1 MMEYLLGIDIGTS
14 ACKIALFD
22 RNGGVCASD
31 TEEYS
36 VYYPH
41 PGWAEQDPEEWWEA
55 VCRGINRCAEKSGVS
70 ASDIAGIGID
80 GQSWS
85 AVPVGSGGN
94 VLCRTPIWMDNRSA
108 AICARLNDTLGADD
122 LLGLSGNP
130 LTAPYTT
137 GKILWFRENLPEV
150 FGKTDKILQSN
161 SFIAY
166 KLTGQLTQ
174 DPSQGYG
181 LHCFDIRKNAWD
193 REAARRLGIPCHLL
207 PEIHPCHDVIG
218 RVTAEAAK
226 LCGLAEGTPVVAGGL
241 DSAAAA
247 LGAGVVRTG
256 ETQEQ
261 GGQSEGMSICMDS
274 CRPDRRLILCSH
286 VVPGKWLL
294 QGGTTGGGG
303 VMRWIQREFTAY
315 ETAIAHMTSSEV
327 LKQLDRAAAS
337 VSPGSDGLVFL
348 PYMSGERTPIWDPK
362 AKGVFFGMDF
372 AKTKAHFIRAAM
384 EGVAFSLRHNLET
397 AESAGAVVS
406 SMKATGGCANSRFWT
421 QLKADITGKVIE
433 VPGSDHA
440 ANLGAAL
447 LAGVGVGLYRDFDD
461 AVSQTVRIRRVHT
474 PGDGQTRKYERS
486 YSVYLALYE
495 NLKGTMAEYY

>member
-1 MMEYLLGIDIGTS
+1 MEYLLGIDIGTS

-22 RNGGVCASD
+22 RNGTVSASD
-31 TEEYS
+31 TEEYH

-41 PGWAEQDPEEWWEA
+41 PGWAEQDPEEWWDA
-55 VCRGINRCAEKSGVS
+55 VCRGTRRCVESSGVS
-70 ASDIAGIGID
+70 PADIVGVGID

-85 AVPVGSGGN
+85 AIPVSGDGT

-108 AICARLNDTLGADD
+108 DICARLNAMHGADTF
-122 LLGLSGNP
+122 LRLSGNP
-130 LTAPYTT
+130 LTASYTT
-137 GKILWFRENLPEV
+137 GKILWFRDTLPEV
-150 FGKTDKILQSN
+150 YRKTDKFLQSN

-166 KLTGQLTQ
+166 KMTGQMTQ
-174 DPSQGYG
+174 DHSQGYG

-193 REAARRLGIPCHLL
+193 RDAAYRLGIPSDLL
-207 PEIHPCHDVIG
+207 PELHPCHDVIG
-218 RVTAEAAK
+218 HITAEAAK
-226 LCGLAEGTPVVAGGL
+226 LCGLSEGTPVVAGGL

-247 LGAGVVRTG
+247 LGAGVIHTG

-261 GGQSEGMSICMDS
+261 GGQSEGMSICADS
-274 CRPDRRLILCSH
+274 CCPDKRLILCSH
-286 VVPGKWLL
+286 VIPGKWLV

-315 ETAIAHMTSSEV
+315 ETEIAHLSSAEV
-327 LKQLDRAAAS
+327 LKLLDEAAAA
-337 VSPGSDGLVFL
+337 VAPGSDGLVFL

-372 AKTKAHFIRAAM
+372 SKTKAHFIRAAM

-397 AESAGAVVS
+397 AGSIGAAVS
-406 SMKATGGCANSRFWT
+406 SMRATGGCANSRFWT

-433 VPGSDHA
+433 VPASDNA

-447 LAGVGVGLYRDFDD
+447 LAGVGTGLYRDFED
-461 AVSQTVRIRRVHT
+461 AVSQTVRILRTHT
-474 PGDGQTRKYERS
+474 PGEGQTQKYGKN

-495 NLKGTMAEYY
+495 NLRSTMADC